1 MKMCFLQ
8 NVNNW
13 TCCALVLSLWYLN
26 IPLRFCGKIL
36 AKAYWLHWN
45 FCCILW
51 SATFLNLILHTFPKL
66 MHRGNTGETR
76 RNFISQV
83 VKNGSQ
89 GLGVSGMR
97 RIKVWAPI
105 ISCPPSH
112 TTWPII
118 DLIYQRTKFWDLTK
132 VHLCTYMK
140 PANIVTW
147 DKTVICPIQTFK
159 QNKLC
164 IEYINL

>member
-1 MKMCFLQ
+1 MNILLSYTIYYLQ
-8 NVNNW
+8 HPWFWDENVFSSKHEW
-13 TCCALVLSLWYLN
+13 TSCALVLSLWYLN
-26 IPLRFCGKIL
+26 ISLRSCGKIL

-105 ISCPPSH
+105 ISRPPSH

-118 DLIYQRTKFWDLTK
+118 DLIYQRTNF
-132 VHLCTYMK
+132 
-140 PANIVTW
+140 VTW
-147 DKTVICPIQTFK
+147 QKYIYVHIWSQPI
-159 QNKLC
+159 L
-164 IEYINL
+164 